1 MLLKPLLWDGSGK
14 MCIQT
19 NRTGKLYQS
28 FWGELNLRENRIS
41 NHKIGNDW
49 QLLTYTF
56 GKENGRVV
64 SKLFL
69 DKNLI
74 TTGFPEYAK
83 DIQMDGFLWGASRN
97 GQTGRIRS
105 NFDGRIDE
113 ISLWAKAF
121 SEQEIKQE
129 YHQGYPFYQSFA
141 PELVQK

>member
-1 MLLKPLLWDGSGK
+1 
-14 MCIQT
+14 
-19 NRTGKLYQS
+19 
-28 FWGELNLRENRIS
+28 
-41 NHKIGNDW
+41 
-49 QLLTYTF
+49 
-56 GKENGRVV
+56 VV

-97 GQTGRIRS
+97 GQTGRIGS

-141 PELVQK
+141 PELVKNEINNFYSSGLPAYDLNDLTLASNSIAD